1 MSVPPELMKLMAGGA
16 GGASGGGSPDA
27 LQAPGGT
34 QAPAGGPMSTPQPK
48 EGLAQAAMVNVSM
61 VLQLLES
68 SLPAFGS
75 ATPEGKAILNAL
87 KTLTNQFGKNR
98 PEADKM
104 IPAELMQLVQGMKG
118 GAAQQSM
125 AAVPPTQPAIPPG
138 APAQQGA

>member
-1 MSVPPELMKLMAGGA
+1 MSVPPELMKLMAGGT
-16 GGASGGGSPDA
+16 GGAPGAAAPES
-27 LQAPGGT
+27 LQAPGGN
-34 QAPAGGPMSTPQPK
+34 QAPAGGPMTTPQPK

-87 KTLTNQFGKNR
+87 KTLTNQFGKAR

-118 GAAQQSM
+118 GPAQQAM
-125 AAVPPTQPAIPPG
+125 AGVPATQPAIPPG
-138 APAQQGA
+138 APAPQGA